1 MGIFDRVMKR
11 EKKRRRSSGL
21 PQPKLDQVE
30 TIELREELLPIS
42 KTHID
47 LSISPISIIGKMPKT
62 ELYQKTL
69 IWVKPKPKRGLGG
82 AKRLGVPKFLIWDG
96 DNVIIGY
103 EEAPQSFTQY
113 VMRVLHFE
121 KAPIRYLKAHERLVE
136 IGDQDITVI
145 ASQLHSSDGLV
156 FTAIPPEEDSI
167 HPKLYLALE
176 REVNMLWDILERIY
190 SRNPQLVEWAL
201 LTNPD
206 FKSYQSL
213 NQKINID
220 EEKGKINKEIQ
231 AFSGLEKF
239 SDPVA
244 KLRALA
250 RGES

>member
-1 MGIFDRVMKR
+1 MGIFDRIIKR
-11 EKKRRRSSGL
+11 EKKRRSSGL
-21 PQPKLDQVE
+21 PQPKPKDVE
-30 TIELREELLPIS
+30 TIEIKDDLLPVS
-42 KTHID
+42 KTYMDI
-47 LSISPISIIGKMPKT
+47 SISPINIIGKMPKT

-69 IWVKPKPKRGLGG
+69 IWIKPKGKLGLGG

-113 VMRVLHFE
+113 VMRVLHLE

-136 IGDQDITVI
+136 IGEQDITVL
-145 ASQLHSSDGLV
+145 ASQLHSKDGLV
-156 FTAIPPEEDSI
+156 FTAIPPEEDEI
-167 HPKLYLALE
+167 HPKLYLVLE
-176 REVNMLWDILERIY
+176 REINMLWDVLERIY

-220 EEKGKINKEIQ
+220 EEKGKVQKEIQ